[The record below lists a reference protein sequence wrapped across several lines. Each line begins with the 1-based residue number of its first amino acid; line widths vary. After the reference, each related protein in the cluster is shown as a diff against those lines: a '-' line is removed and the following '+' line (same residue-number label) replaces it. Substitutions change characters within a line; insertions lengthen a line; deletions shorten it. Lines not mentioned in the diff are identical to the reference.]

1 MGYLRSEPTYF
12 PCNVRLSRC
21 SSTFWKWKLLP
32 HCYLVATCFSHS
44 LHCWENH
51 LLEAFNRGA
60 RYRVATTLVK
70 WSVRSQCYRLS
81 FPMSTWNWIS
91 VLLDTNKPPASIRLG
106 DRIIRNQWQFL
117 YPRDQIFGCC
127 FFLVLV
133 GILKKL
139 HPWKLT
145 WQAGKSPIG
154 QQDIH
159 RLKWLMFHSH
169 VKFRGEDVHFLLFLQ
184 KLICKS

>member
-1 MGYLRSEPTYF
+1 MYPPRTGSIFHLWANHLPSYLLKEKYVNFPGGAWILWRKFLFTVCFWWLEHSRGYLRSEPTYF

-21 SSTFWKWKLLP
+21 SSTFWKWQLLS
-32 HCYLVATCFSHS
+32 HCYLVATCLSHS

-91 VLLDTNKPPASIRLG
+91 FLLGTHKPPASIRLG
-106 DRIIRNQWQFL
+106 DRIFRNQWQL
-117 YPRDQIFGCC
+117 LTEEIQSTDVV
-127 FFLVLV
+127 FFFF
-133 GILKKL
+133 
-139 HPWKLT
+139 
-145 WQAGKSPIG
+145 
-154 QQDIH
+154 
-159 RLKWLMFHSH
+159 WLAS
-169 VKFRGEDVHFLLFLQ
+169 
-184 KLICKS
+184 